1 VTPDRI
7 AAFLL
12 TRRFTRDRTYIPVMA
27 MQIRLLGAPTIE
39 ADGVR
44 STPRGRKSW
53 AVLAYVLLAERP
65 PSRQRLASLLFAEA
79 DDPLGALRWT
89 LAELRRT
96 LRPHAEIEGDPVTIR
111 FASPDTVTVDVL
123 SSLATAAV
131 DAAGADAEVTDLP
144 EGELLDGI
152 GFEGCDAFETWLL
165 VERRRLAAT
174 VEGALHERAL
184 HLLATGQV
192 AKATAVASRL
202 VSLNPLD
209 ENFQELLVRCLATSG
224 QREAAIQQALNCAEL
239 FGRELGM
246 APSPAVRRAAEAGP
260 GALSPG
266 PTVGRAA
273 ARAQLEAGQAAISA
287 GAVDAGIDC
296 LRRAVAEAERAGDEH
311 LRVDSMLE
319 LGGALVHAV
328 RGRDEEG
335 AAVLHEALE
344 SAAETAHTAKACREL
359 AFIDVQAGRRDLADA
374 WLGRAEAAADGDPG
388 QLASIFG
395 VRGMNLLDRA
405 HYAEAVEVLGAS
417 IEQAERAGTRRQSAW
432 SRSLVAR
439 SHHETGRND
448 DALAAIN
455 GSLAITQDERW
466 TAFAPWAQSIRA
478 DIDLTN
484 HQVDEARDR
493 YEHAYALACQLGDPC
508 WEGVSAKGLAMV
520 EARTGDLTRASSWLD
535 DAYARCTRW
544 PDAYQW
550 VSATVLDARCE
561 LAIDRHDDAAGD
573 LVDQLAELAS
583 RTEMRFLVVRSH
595 LHRARLGQP
604 GALEAAR
611 IGAAAIDNPVL
622 ADLLEGHPR

>member
-1 VTPDRI
+1 
-7 AAFLL
+7 
-12 TRRFTRDRTYIPVMA
+12 MA
-27 MQIRLLGAPTIE
+27 MQIRLLGAPSIE
-39 ADGVR
+39 TDGVR
-44 STPRGRKSW
+44 ATPPRGRKSW

-65 PSRQRLASLLFAEA
+65 PSRQRLASLLFSEA

-111 FASPDTVTVDVL
+111 FAVPESVTVDA
-123 SSLATAAV
+123 LAPVETAERSA
-131 DAAGADAEVTDLP
+131 DLP
-144 EGELLDGI
+144 EGELLDGL
-152 GFEGCDAFETWLL
+152 GFEGCDAYETWLL

-192 AKATAVASRL
+192 AEATTVASRL
-202 VSLNPLD
+202 VTLNPLD

-224 QREAAIQQALNCAEL
+224 QREAAIQQALKCAEL
-239 FGRELGM
+239 FGRELGV
-246 APSPAVRRAAEAGP
+246 APSPSVRRAAESGP
-260 GALSPG
+260 GEIAGG

-296 LRRAVAEAERAGDEH
+296 LRRAVTEAERAGDEP
-311 LRVDSMLE
+311 LRVAAMLE

-344 SAAETAHTAKACREL
+344 SATERRQAAKACREL
-359 AFIDVQAGRRDLADA
+359 AFIDVQAGRRDLGDA
-374 WLGRAEAAADGDPG
+374 WLGRAEATADGHPG
-388 QLASIFG
+388 ELASIYG

-405 HYAEAVEVLGAS
+405 HYADAVRSLEASVEHAARVGA
-417 IEQAERAGTRRQSAW
+417 RRQQAW
-432 SRSLVAR
+432 SQSLMAR
-439 SHHETGRND
+439 SHHETGQRAE
-448 DALAAIN
+448 ALAAIDA
-455 GSLAITQDERW
+455 SLAITQDERW
-466 TAFAPWAQSIRA
+466 TAFAPWAESIRA

-484 HQVDEARDR
+484 EHVEEARDR

-508 WEGVSAKGLAMV
+508 WEGVSAKGLAMI
-520 EARTGDLTRASSWLD
+520 EARAGDLAVASSWLD
-535 DAYARCTRW
+535 DAYTRCTRW

-550 VSATVLDARCE
+550 VTATVLDARCE
-561 LAIDRHDDAAGD
+561 LAIDRHDERADR
-573 LVDQLAELAS
+573 LVEQLAELAS
-583 RTEMRFLVVRSH
+583 RTGMRFLVVRSH

-622 ADLLEGHPR
+622 ADLLEGTPR